1 MQQFRYYFLC
11 LNSVILQNLQILEI
25 HKSNSF
31 NNPSWIKFADGRF
44 ECFGNFIG
52 INYGFIYTLPI
63 KLLDGWSGTASA
75 NGTSDIDYVEVTC
88 HQMSNTSEIQFHAGS
103 RDSSPSTSATVTFIV
118 KGWWK

>member
-1 MQQFRYYFLC
+1 MW

-52 INYGFIYTLPI
+52 ISYGFIYALPI

-88 HQMSNTSEIQFHAGS
+88 TQTSNTSEIQFHAGS
-103 RDSSPSTSATVTFIV
+103 RASSPSTSATVTFIV